1 MTIMEPVH
9 GTTPA
14 ARTLTLGRLTEVGA
28 AEAQAMLDAP
38 ALAMVRDALVPPGSV
53 GSYLKLRVGSRW
65 VVAQVRSLRL
75 ERLDSDAILAAV
87 DFVGEGDADGD
98 RLSGFRRGVTR
109 LPLPGNTIVPVADD
123 ELAAMFAADER
134 PHITVGTVHPSTDIR
149 AALYVD
155 PLLSRHFA
163 VLGSTGCG
171 KSSSTAL
178 LLHRICDKAPD
189 GHVVMIDPHGE
200 YGAAFGDTGAL
211 FDVSN
216 LALPYWLL
224 NLDEH
229 AEIFVT
235 ATGGEA
241 QVDRDILAKCLLAAR
256 AKNRAAE
263 GLTRLTPDAPVPY
276 LLSDLLSILTQEMGK
291 LDKGGMGAAPY
302 LRLKSRIEEVRAD
315 PRFAFMFSGM
325 LVADSMGDTLD
336 RLFRLSR
343 TGKPISIIDLS
354 GVPSEV
360 TAVVVALLARLIF
373 DHALWSRRDKGRPVL
388 LVCEEAHRY
397 VPQTGR
403 SPARPV
409 LERIAK
415 EGRKYGVALGLI
427 TQRPSDLAEGVLS
440 QCGTII
446 SMRLNNDR
454 DQAFV
459 RAAVPE
465 GAGGLID
472 AIPALRNREAII
484 VGEGVSIPI
493 RIGFDTLEEERRPA
507 SGDPSFAEVW
517 AEAAG
522 DHRPSL
528 DRTVKRWRAQG
539 R

>member
-1 MTIMEPVH
+1 MNMIATINGPISLALLE
-9 GTTPA
+9 
-14 ARTLTLGRLTEVGA
+14 LGRVTEVGA
-28 AEAQAMLDAP
+28 AGAKAMLDAP
-38 ALAMVRDALVPPGSV
+38 SLALVRDLLVPPGSV
-53 GSYLKLRVGSRW
+53 GSYLKLRVGPRW
-65 VVAQVRSLRL
+65 AVAQVRELRL
-75 ERLDSDAILAAV
+75 AQSEGDAILATL
-87 DFVGEGDADGD
+87 DFVGEGDARDGKL
-98 RLSGFRRGVTR
+98 LSFRRGVTR
-109 LPLPGNTIVPVADD
+109 LPLPGDALVPLADE
-123 ELAAMFAADER
+123 ELAAMFATDDR
-134 PHITVGTVHPSTDIR
+134 PHVTVGTVHPSTDIR

-155 PLLSRHFA
+155 ALLSRHFA

-178 LLHRICDKAPD
+178 LLHRICDQAPD
-189 GHVVMIDPHGE
+189 GHILMIDPHGE
-200 YGAAFGDTGAL
+200 YGAAFKDTGAL

-235 ATGGEA
+235 TPQPEG
-241 QVDRDILAKCLLAAR
+241 QVDRDILAKCLMAAR

-263 GLTRLTPDAPVPY
+263 GLTRLTADAPVPY
-276 LLSDLLSILTQEMGK
+276 LLSDLLSILSQEMGK
-291 LDKGGMGAAPY
+291 LDKGGIGAAPY
-302 LRLKSRIEEVRAD
+302 LRLKARIEEVRAD

-325 LVADSMGDTLD
+325 LVGDTMGDTLD
-336 RLFRLSR
+336 RLFRLGP
-343 TGKPISIIDLS
+343 TGKPIAIVDLS

-373 DHALWSRRDKGRPVL
+373 DHAVWSRGADNRPVL

-397 VPQTGR
+397 VPQKLR
-403 SPARPV
+403 SPARPI

-472 AIPALRNREAII
+472 AIPALRNREAIA

-493 RIGFDTLEEERRPA
+493 RIGFDTLEAERRPA
-507 SGDPSFAEVW
+507 SEDPSFADIWSEP
-517 AEAAG
+517 AG
-522 DHRPSL
+522 DHRPRL
-528 DRTVKRWRAQG
+528 ERTVKKWRAQG